1 MSRASSSR
9 VNLKFAIAAL
19 ALASVLGLAAPASA
33 SSALP
38 FSISVDGQKVD
49 NSNEIA
55 AMQKNEEAAIGGV
68 DIQVKFDGLGV
79 KPILNV
85 SSYPI
90 QVNFRSGDHIRFLAS
105 TNYAAWI
112 DRAEVR
118 VMAVDGASGA
128 PPLAV
133 IPVSK
138 LGAAEWQM
146 PSDAPGEMEYVLR
159 VYDAKG
165 RFDETRPLPI
175 KHSATNLPLDGKDNQ
190 AVAPGYG
197 EDRTAFRN
205 ISVFGGALTV
215 SGKNVPKD
223 HVVTVMGEPVPVDN
237 GDAFVVQRILPPG
250 AHSVD
255 VSVLQDGKGLT
266 FTREVEVPEDEW
278 FGVGLADLTVGH
290 NFGNGII
297 EHTGVDEFPGTWSQ
311 GRAAMYLKGKIKGQ
325 YILTA
330 SADTGAGTLA
340 DMFTGFTGKD
350 PNGMLKRI
358 SPNDYYPVYGD
369 DSTSVEDAPTSGK
382 FYVRLERGPSS
393 VMWGNFKSNIT
404 GTKFIASQRQLYGAS
419 GVYRSDEVTKDGA
432 ARRALDIYAA
442 QPATVPQTDVFRGTG
457 GSAYFMQHQDITS
470 GSDVVSIEVRNAV
483 TGWVMSRTQ
492 ISPSTDYRFDPV
504 NGVLILNSPL
514 SSTNSSGGDNYLVVH
529 YSYQPV
535 AADSNAYIY
544 GGRAETWLGDH
555 VRVGVSGLREK
566 QQSADQTIYGGDV
579 RLQSSKNTYVEAEV
593 AHSQGPGFGSAY
605 SVDGGLSLQNTPG
618 AGVTGVPANA
628 WRVEGATSLDEVTKG
643 KVQGSVQARIEHYD
657 AGFSSPETQTT
668 TETIK
673 WGVAGEA
680 KVVGD
685 VSAKAAYSENNAVGQ
700 NLTRSGD
707 ARLSIP
713 ASEHVVVEP
722 YARYTEQTGT
732 SVATTQNGDRG
743 DAGVKLIYQWDHDHQ
758 AYVFGQGTFA
768 QGGTMQRDDR
778 AGVGVKTKITDRITA
793 SAEVSQ
799 GTQGVDVTG
808 SIDYAP
814 TADDRYS
821 VGYRRDAFRS
831 SSPSTPYLLSGT
843 DLGTITF
850 GGHHKFNDEWSAYTE
865 NNFDFFGDRH
875 ALTDTY
881 GVQYTPNQN
890 WKIDGAVEIGRVIDN
905 TINPTTLLKN
915 PDLSRQAASVA
926 AIYHTKD
933 GLDGKLKAELRHD
946 YADDGSSEIMSYL
959 FQVGLGDK
967 LSKDWRALA
976 NLDVVLSNANTS
988 TKDSTYISGV
998 IGAAYRPAK
1007 SDRLNALFKY
1017 NFLYDNPGAGQVTVD
1032 GTTSSPAQ
1040 ISHILS
1046 ADATYQLTQKLAIG
1060 GKYGFRIGEL
1070 LDRTTPGADWTFSQ
1084 AHLGIIRLDYHIVN
1098 EWDAMAEGRA
1108 LWSPTN
1114 GTTDFGFVAA
1124 IYRELSDNFKIGV
1137 GYNFGDFSDDI
1148 SHIAHDNHGVF
1159 INLVGKF

>member
-1 MSRASSSR
+1 MMKRPSSR
-9 VNLKFAIAAL
+9 MNLNVTVAVL
-19 ALASVLGLAAPASA
+19 ALAGVLGFAAPVLAGT
-33 SSALP
+33 ALP
-38 FSISVDGQKVD
+38 FSISVDGQRLD
-49 NSNEIA
+49 RSGEIA
-55 AMQKNEEAAIGGV
+55 AAQKAEDAAVGGV

-85 SSYPI
+85 STYPI

-105 TNYAAWI
+105 FNYAAWI

-118 VMAVDGASGA
+118 VISSDALVGA
-128 PPLAV
+128 PPFAV

-138 LGAAEWQM
+138 MGAAEWQM
-146 PSDAPGEMEYVLR
+146 PANAPGEMEYVLR

-175 KHSATNLPLDGKDNQ
+175 KHSVTNLPLDSKDNQ
-190 AVAPGYG
+190 TVAPGYG
-197 EDRTAFRN
+197 EDRTALRN

-255 VSVLQDGKGLT
+255 VSVMQDGKGLT
-266 FTREVEVPEDEW
+266 FTREVEVPENEW

-290 NFGNGII
+290 NFGAGII
-297 EHTGVDEFPGTWSQ
+297 EHTGVDEFPGTWTR

-330 SADTGAGTLA
+330 SADTGEGTLQ
-340 DMFTGFTGKD
+340 DMFTGFAGKD
-350 PNGMLKRI
+350 PNAMLKRI

-369 DSTSVEDAPTSGK
+369 DSTSIDDAPTSGK

-404 GTKFIASQRQLYGAS
+404 GTKFMASQRTLYGAS

-432 ARRALDIYAA
+432 AKRSLDIYAA

-457 GSAYFMQHQDITS
+457 GSAYFMQHQDITA
-470 GSDVVSIEVRNAV
+470 GSDVVSVEVRNAV
-483 TGWVMSRTQ
+483 TGWVISRALL
-492 ISPSTDYRFDPV
+492 SPGTDYRFDPV
-504 NGVLILNSPL
+504 NGVLILNAPL
-514 SSTNSSGGDNYLVVH
+514 PSTNSLGYENYLVAH

-535 AADSNAYIY
+535 AGNADAYVY

-555 VRVGVSGLREK
+555 VRAGVSGLREK
-566 QQSADQTIYGGDV
+566 QQIADQSIYGGDI

-593 AHSQGPGFGSAY
+593 AHSEGPGFGSAY
-605 SVDGGLSLQNTPG
+605 SVDGGLSLQNTAG
-618 AGVTGVPANA
+618 AGVVGVLANA
-628 WRVEGATSLDEVTKG
+628 WRVEGAASLDEVTKG
-643 KVQGSVQARIEHYD
+643 KVQGGVQARVEHYD
-657 AGFSSPETQTT
+657 PGFSSPETQAT

-673 WGVAGEA
+673 WGVAADA
-680 KVVGD
+680 KVAGGAT
-685 VSAKAAYSENNAVGQ
+685 AKGSYSENNAIGQ
-700 NLTRSGD
+700 SLTRAGD
-707 ARLSIP
+707 ARLTIP
-713 ASEHVVVEP
+713 ASEHVAVEP
-722 YARYTEQTGT
+722 YARYAAQTGT
-732 SVATTQNGDRG
+732 SFATTQMGERG
-743 DAGVKLIYQWDHDHQ
+743 DAGVKLIYQWDHDRQ
-758 AYVFGQGTFA
+758 AYVFGQGTFT
-768 QGGTMQRDDR
+768 QSGTMQRDDR
-778 AGVGVKTKITDRITA
+778 AGVGVKSKITDRITA
-793 SAEVSQ
+793 TGELSE

-814 TADDRYS
+814 TVDDRYS
-821 VGYRRDAFRS
+821 IGYRRDAFRS

-843 DLGTITF
+843 DLGTVTF
-850 GGHHKFNDEWSAYTE
+850 GGHHKFNDQWSAYNE

-875 ALTDTY
+875 SLTDIY
-881 GVQYTPNQN
+881 GVQYTPTLN
-890 WKIDGAVEIGRVIDN
+890 WKIDGAVEIGKVIDN
-905 TINPTTLLKN
+905 TINPMTLLKN
-915 PDLSRQAASVA
+915 PDLSRQAASLS
-926 AIYHTKD
+926 AIYNGKD
-933 GLDGKLKAELRHD
+933 GLDGKLKGEVRHD

-988 TKDSTYISGV
+988 AKDSAYISGV

-1032 GTTSSPAQ
+1032 GTTNSPAQ

-1070 LDRTTPGADWTFSQ
+1070 RDRTAGADWTFSQ

-1124 IYRELSDNFKIGV
+1124 IYRELSDNFKIGI

>member
-1 MSRASSSR
+1 MNRGANR
-9 VNLKFAIAAL
+9 HGFITQGIGAL
-19 ALASVLGLAAPASA
+19 ALAICLGLSPLAKAESG
-33 SSALP
+33 LP

-49 NSNEIA
+49 TSTEIA
-55 AMQKNEEAAIGGV
+55 AAQKSQEMAVGAV

-79 KPILNV
+79 KPVLNV
-85 SSYPI
+85 STYPV
-90 QVNFRSGDHIRFLAS
+90 QVNFRSGDRIRFLAS
-105 TNYAAWI
+105 FNYAAWI

-118 VMAVDGASGA
+118 VISLDAPSGA
-128 PPLAV
+128 APFAT

-146 PSDAPGEMEYVLR
+146 PADAPGQMEYVVR

-175 KHSATNLPLDGKDNQ
+175 KHSATNLPLASEDNQ
-190 AVAPGYG
+190 AVAPGFG

-215 SGKNVPKD
+215 SGKNVPKN
-223 HVVTVMGEPVPVDN
+223 HEVTVMGEPVPVDN

-255 VSVLQDGKGLT
+255 VAVLQDGKGLT
-266 FTREVEVPEDEW
+266 FTREVEVPEEEW

-290 NFGNGII
+290 NFGNGIV
-297 EHTGVDEFPGTWSQ
+297 EHTGVDEFPGTWTR
-311 GRAAMYLKGKIKGQ
+311 GRAAMYLKGKVKGQ

-330 SADTGAGTLA
+330 SADTGVGTLA
-340 DMFTGFTGKD
+340 DMFTGLAGKD
-350 PNGMLKRI
+350 PNAMLKRI

-369 DSTSVEDAPTSGK
+369 DSTSVNDAPTSGPL
-382 FYVRLERGPSS
+382 YVRLERGPSS

-404 GTKFIASQRQLYGAS
+404 GTKFMASQRALYGAS

-432 ARRALDIYAA
+432 AKRSIDVYAA

-470 GSDVVSIEVRNAV
+470 GSDVVSVEVRNAV
-483 TGWVMSRTQ
+483 TGWVISRAQ
-492 ISPSTDYRFDPV
+492 LSPSTDYRFDPV
-504 NGVLILNSPL
+504 NGVLILNAPL
-514 SSTNSSGGDNYLVVH
+514 PSTNSSGYENYLVVH

-535 AADSNAYIY
+535 AADANAYVY
-544 GGRAETWLGDH
+544 GGRAETWVGDH
-555 VRVGVSGLREK
+555 VRLGVSGLREK
-566 QQSADQTIYGGDV
+566 QQTADQAIYGGDV
-579 RLQSSKNTYVEAEV
+579 RVQSSKNTYVEAEV
-593 AHSQGPGFGSAY
+593 AHSEGPGFGSAY
-605 SVDGGLSLQNTPG
+605 SVDGGLSLQTTAG
-618 AGVTGVPANA
+618 AGVVGVPANA
-628 WRVEGATSLDEVTKG
+628 WRVEGAASLDEVTKG
-643 KVQGSVQARIEHYD
+643 KVQGGIQARVEHYD
-657 AGFSSPETQTT
+657 AGFSSPETQAT

-673 WGVAGEA
+673 WGVTGEA
-680 KVVGD
+680 KVAGD
-685 VSAKAAYSENNAVGQ
+685 VKAKATFSENNAIGQ
-700 NLTRSGD
+700 SLTRSGD
-707 ARLSIP
+707 AKLSIP
-713 ASEHVVVEP
+713 ASEHVIVEP

-732 SVATTQNGDRG
+732 TVATTQNGARG
-743 DAGVKLIYQWDHDHQ
+743 DAGVKLIYQWDRDHQ
-758 AYVFGQGTFA
+758 VYVFGQGTFA
-768 QGGTMQRDDR
+768 QSGTMLRDDR
-778 AGVGVKTKITDRITA
+778 AGVGVKSKITDRITT

-799 GTQGVDVTG
+799 GTQGIDVTG

-831 SSPSTPYLLSGT
+831 SSPNTPYLLSGD
-843 DLGTITF
+843 DLGTISF
-850 GGHHKFNDEWSAYTE
+850 GGHHKFNDQWSAYDE

-875 ALTDTY
+875 SLTDTY
-881 GVQYTPNQN
+881 GVQYTPNLN
-890 WKIDGAVEIGRVIDN
+890 WKIDGAVEIGRVIDS
-905 TINPTTLLKN
+905 TINPTTLIKN
-915 PDLSRQAASVA
+915 PDLSRQAASLS
-926 AIYHTKD
+926 AIYHDKD
-933 GLDGKLKAELRHD
+933 GLDGKLKGELRHD

-976 NLDVVLSNANTS
+976 NLDVVLSNANDS
-988 TKDSTYISGV
+988 TKDSAYINGL

-1007 SDRLNALFKY
+1007 SDKLNAFFKY
-1017 NFLYDNPGAGQVTVD
+1017 NFIYDNPGAGQVTLD

-1046 ADATYQLTQKLAIG
+1046 ADATYRLSDKWAIG

-1070 LDRTTPGADWTFSQ
+1070 RDRTVGADWTFSQ

-1124 IYRELSDNFKIGV
+1124 VYRELSDNFKIGI